1 LSCYFIEFEVNTLK
15 IRNKCRVRMRKPM
28 DVKRYFPGGLIAE
41 WRAQV
46 GEAPGGV
53 WRVLLD
59 LGGRPIRS
67 GDGKRAREAAKKC
80 EITGKTARRGGGF
93 TANVRCPVSPPLS
106 G

>member
-1 LSCYFIEFEVNTLK
+1 
-15 IRNKCRVRMRKPM
+15 MRKPM

-41 WRAQV
+41 WRAQA

-67 GDGKRAREAAKKC
+67 GDGKRAREAAKKMRNHR
-80 EITGKTARRGGGF
+80 ENGKMGRRLHRKCTLPGVATVVRLRKRGGE
-93 TANVRCPVSPPLS
+93 
-106 G
+106 